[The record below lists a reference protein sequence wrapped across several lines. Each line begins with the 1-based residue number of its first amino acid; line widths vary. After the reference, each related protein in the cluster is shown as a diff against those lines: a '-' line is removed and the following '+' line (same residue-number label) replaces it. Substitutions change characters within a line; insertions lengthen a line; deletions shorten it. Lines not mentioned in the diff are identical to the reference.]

1 MIAEKIPKL
10 CCTVM
15 VLIISTLVFQLPF
28 LKVTAQER
36 DTLIAIDKP
45 VTEILKNVKI
55 NTFTGKGFN
64 FFEDDFSGHWAGFDM
79 GLNSLL
85 NTDYSGYETEFMDI
99 TVLQSYAFHL
109 NVFQYSLGLQRNR
122 NNLGLVTGVGLQ
134 MQDYRLSDSI
144 TLEKNINGII
154 QPKVFHLGD
163 HQKSKL
169 TVFSVLVPVLAEY
182 QVPINNYKNRLY
194 FSGGM
199 FFGYRIGS
207 YTKIKYRTD
216 HSEKLIITGNYALND
231 FRYGIMVRT
240 GYRWFNV
247 YAMYEL
253 SGLYEENLGPEM
265 HPFTFGITLLRF

>member
-1 MIAEKIPKL
+1 MNAEKTPDLK
-10 CCTVM
+10 TVVVTFFALTIVLM
-15 VLIISTLVFQLPF
+15 VFSLRIS
-28 LKVTAQER
+28 AQET
-36 DTLIAIDKP
+36 DTIIPIQKP
-45 VTEILKNVKI
+45 VPEILKNLKI
-55 NTFTGKGFN
+55 NTFNGEGFN
-64 FFEDDFSGHWAGFDM
+64 FFEDNFSGHWAGFDF

-85 NTDYSGYETEFMDI
+85 NTDYSDYETEFMDI
-99 TVLQSYAFHL
+99 TVLQSYSIHL
-109 NVFQYSLGLQRNR
+109 NIFQYSFGLQRNR
-122 NNLGLVTGVGLQ
+122 NNLGLITGVGFQ

-144 TLEKNINGII
+144 TLAKNSSGII

-199 FFGYRIGS
+199 YFGYRIGS
-207 YTKIKYRTD
+207 YTKTKYRTD
-216 HSEKLIITGNYALND
+216 HSEKLKITGNYALND
-231 FRYGIMVRT
+231 FRYGIMARA

-253 SGLYEENLGPEM
+253 SGLYEEKLGPEM
-265 HPFTFGITLLRF
+265 HPFSFGITLVRF